1 MMKEIFRRS
10 APVFQPPTSD
20 VSTEE
25 IKTALQVKI
34 FGREKK
40 EGTQY
45 FIIRIWLVYAPSE
58 ISDAIRKRFNQFFE
72 LHEKMLMLGYQDLP
86 AFPGKKIF
94 MTDKDTDER

>member
-10 APVFQPPTSD
+10 GPAIQPPTSD
-20 VSTEE
+20 ESTEE

-45 FIIRIWLVYAPSE
+45 FIIRIWLVYSPSE
-58 ISDAIRKRFNQFFE
+58 ISDAIRKRYNQFVE
-72 LHEKMLMLGYQDLP
+72 LHEKMIMLGYQELP

-94 MTDKDTDER
+94 MTDRDTDER

>member
-1 MMKEIFRRS
+1 M
-10 APVFQPPTSD
+10 
-20 VSTEE
+20 
-25 IKTALQVKI
+25 KI